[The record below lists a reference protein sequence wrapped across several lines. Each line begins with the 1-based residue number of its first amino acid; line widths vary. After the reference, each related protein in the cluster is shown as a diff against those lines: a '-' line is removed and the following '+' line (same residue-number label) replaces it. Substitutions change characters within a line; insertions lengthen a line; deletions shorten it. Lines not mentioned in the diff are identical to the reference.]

1 MSSNPTSETIFLRI
15 DMPKTFSRSSEV
27 DTDKCVELAGGRYNL
42 VLMAATRS
50 REIATRNRSSDRHE
64 HLHPN
69 ITALLEIQEGK
80 IGQEYLKR
88 VR

>member
-1 MSSNPTSETIFLRI
+1 MT
-15 DMPKTFSRSSEV
+15 KTFSRCSEV

-42 VLMAATRS
+42 VLMASVRT
-50 REIATRNRSSDRHE
+50 REIASRNRSSMLHE

-69 ITALLEIQEGK
+69 VTALLEIQEGK
-80 IGQEYLKR
+80 IGQEYLKK